1 MQPYFLPYIGYFQLM
16 AAVDAFVVYDNIKY
30 TKKGW
35 INRNRFLR
43 GGSDVTFTVPL
54 TAGSDHLDVVDRE
67 VAPTFDRE
75 RLLQQFRGAYLR
87 APFFA
92 DTFPLLERVVRS
104 PETNL
109 FRYILHS
116 LREVCAH
123 LDLRTPLLISSA
135 VPADHGLRAQD
146 RVLSM
151 CEALGAT
158 TYVNP
163 PGGRDLYDA
172 PSFAARGI
180 ALEFLTPAL
189 APYAQFDGPF
199 VPALSIVDVLM
210 FNSLADVRDALHL
223 ATTGP

>member
-1 MQPYFLPYIGYFQLM
+1 MQPYFLPYLGYFQLM
-16 AAVDAFVVYDNIKY
+16 AAADVFVVYDNIKY

-43 GGSDVTFTVPL
+43 GGGDVTFTVSL
-54 TAGSDHLDVVDRE
+54 KAGSDHLDIVERE
-67 VAPTFDRE
+67 VAPTFERD

-87 APFFA
+87 APYFA
-92 DTFPLLERVVRS
+92 ETFSLLERVVRC
-104 PETNL
+104 PEENL
-109 FRYILHS
+109 FRYVLHS

-123 LDLRTPLLISSA
+123 LGLQTPIQVSSD
-135 VPADHGLRAQD
+135 VPADQSLRAQD
-146 RVLSM
+146 RVLAI
-151 CEALGAT
+151 CAALGAT
-158 TYVNP
+158 TYLNP

-180 ALEFLTPAL
+180 ALEFLTPSL
-189 APYAQFDGPF
+189 DPYPQFDGPF

-210 FNSLADVRDALHL
+210 FNSQSDVRDALQR